1 MIQDMTTLG
10 GLPLFSLL
18 SEPERNTLAEL
29 FTTVDARR
37 GERLFRRGDPG
48 NSLYIVRRGVIQIAL
63 EDLDGQ
69 RIILSEEGPGAVFGE
84 ISLLDGGP
92 RTADALAAVDCEL
105 LMLDRDDLLE
115 FVTKHPPA
123 SLALLTVMG
132 QRLRSTNELL
142 RSHASRNVN
151 EEEQARQTAST
162 RAAQWLAG
170 LLGSWGFMIL
180 AVGLATAGL
189 VFAFMRSGAGE
200 QGLDPLELWIG
211 CGLVLVLIQIAA
223 LLMTRKHQ
231 VEVDRLRAELDY
243 QFDLKAELEL
253 ALINKKLDD
262 LAERLRSQ
270 LAGLELDKALGTPV
284 RTGPP

>member
-1 MIQDMTTLG
+1 MSQNMTNLS

-18 SEPERNTLAEL
+18 SETERNTLAEL

-48 NSLYIVRRGVIQIAL
+48 NSLYIVRRGRIQITL

-69 RIILSEEGPGAVFGE
+69 RIILSENGPGVVFGE
-84 ISLLDGGP
+84 VSLLDGGP
-92 RTADALAAVDCEL
+92 RTADALAAVDSEL

-142 RSHASRNVN
+142 RSHASRNAN
-151 EEEQARQTAST
+151 DEEQARQTAST
-162 RAAQWLAG
+162 RAAQRLAG
-170 LLGSWGFMIL
+170 VLGSWGFVII
-180 AVGLATAGL
+180 AVGLAIAGL
-189 VFAFMRSGAGE
+189 IFALIRSGAGE
-200 QGLDPLELWIG
+200 KGLDPLELWIG

-253 ALINKKLDD
+253 AMLNKKLDD
-262 LAERLRSQ
+262 LSERFRSQ
-270 LAGLELDKALGTPV
+270 LAGLELDKALGAPV
-284 RTGPP
+284 RTGPQ